1 MLSALW
7 QADVNELWVDKL
19 NTKASEL
26 NPLDAFGSHV
36 GGISPHFRF
45 VYISRRR
52 PENYLLRTSLTS
64 LYSPVYLR

>member
-36 GGISPHFRF
+36 GAFCHIFPF
-45 VYISRRR
+45 V
-52 PENYLLRTSLTS
+52 
-64 LYSPVYLR
+64 